1 MQFFIRSE
9 RRGGFPQ
16 LPIMRYLQV
25 LAAGIVSGPLFTVSV
40 LAADAVAV
48 PTAAPLP
55 VSELSLLLAAICA
68 AVSFTI
74 YRRR

>member
-16 LPIMRYLQV
+16 LPIMRHLC
-25 LAAGIVSGPLFTVSV
+25 LFAAGLLPCALFTVSV
-40 LAADAVAV
+40 LAADFVTV

-55 VSELSLLLAAICA
+55 IAELSLLLAAICA